1 MPQNERMR
9 WILFIV
15 FVSLFALIAGATTY
29 VVFFG
34 GGGWSNSDKSLI
46 IKLFIGEIGI
56 SVLALFYALFNLKQ
70 EQGALAGSNGVSSDS
85 VIDLDPFYVK
95 SYPRSQHPEFFAEA
109 ESLIGN
115 ASEIMLVGIGINLLW
130 EKHILDLLIRRAQ
143 DGSCRVTICMANTS
157 SPHIQSRF
165 IEEEMESN
173 RPQVGSSGVDRII
186 RALVER
192 LQLAGNPSNFR
203 FVLFENYPTCATLVF
218 GDEIFF
224 YPYGYQAIG
233 NVSPMFHLRN
243 NGEPQARFFID
254 NARRVIADAV
264 PAQDV
269 IDVRKMRSHLSENW
283 IMAAVYI
290 IPSPNSSFYKFGSST
305 IGYDVIREE
314 SIPPS
319 VSTAGLRQYVG
330 ESAAYG
336 FHATLAE
343 ALYFT
348 TQNSIERVR
357 SEVKFLSRQFKP
369 FRLNNLRVEV
379 SPHDDTAL
387 VVRADDESGTVECLH
402 HELVSRIYGLGV
414 SSTYLAGSTVKALPR
429 ESPRAQLMLDRY
441 GSPFIFQ
448 DYMLHFTLCG
458 ACPPEGGQEEA
469 LSVLR
474 QELSNIGET
483 EVMVDR
489 IVLLTKKPGEPR
501 WKVDESFPLCGPH
514 WP

>member
-15 FVSLFALIAGATTY
+15 FVSLFVLIAGVTTY
-29 VVFFG
+29 AVFFAA
-34 GGGWSNSDKSLI
+34 GGWSDSDKSLI

-56 SVLALFYALFNLKQ
+56 SVLALFYALFNLKH
-70 EQGALAGSNGVSSDS
+70 EQGALGGSNNVLSGS
-85 VIDLDPFYVK
+85 VADLDPTYVK

-109 ESLIGN
+109 ESLIVE
-115 ASEIMLVGIGINLLW
+115 AKEIMLVGIGINFLW
-130 EKHILDLLIRRAQ
+130 EKHILDLLISRAQ
-143 DGSCRVTICMANTS
+143 DRTCRITICMANTS
-157 SPHIQSRF
+157 SPHIQDRF

-192 LQLAGNPSNFR
+192 LQLAGNPNNLR
-203 FVLFENYPTCATLVF
+203 FVLFENYPTCATLIF
-218 GDEIFF
+218 DDEIFF

-243 NGEPQARFFID
+243 NGEPQAQYFIE
-254 NARRVIADAV
+254 NARRIVADAV
-264 PAQDV
+264 PAKDV
-269 IDVRKMRSHLSENW
+269 IDVRKMRSYLSESW
-283 IMAAVYI
+283 VMAAVYI
-290 IPSPNSSFYKFGSST
+290 IPSSSSGFYKFGSSV

-319 VSTAGLRQYVG
+319 ESTAGLRQYVG
-330 ESAAYG
+330 EAAAYG

-348 TQNSIERVR
+348 TNNSIERVR

-369 FRLNNLRVEV
+369 FRLNGLRVEV
-379 SPHDDTAL
+379 SPHDVSAL
-387 VVRADDESGTVECLH
+387 VVRADDQSGTVECLH
-402 HELVSRIYGLGV
+402 HELVSRIYGLAV

-429 ESPRAQLMLDRY
+429 ESLRAQLMLDRY

-458 ACPPEGGQEEA
+458 ACPPGGSQVETLDVLRRELSKVEEA
-469 LSVLR
+469 
-474 QELSNIGET
+474 

-489 IVLLTKKPGEPR
+489 IVLLTKKPGELR
-501 WKVDESFPLCGPH
+501 WKVEESFPLCGPH